1 MSGGVGTAGGA
12 WPTAAASENLTRRS
26 PGVGGGGGEV
36 FSGKVGMAE
45 TEVAGASSS
54 EDAGSCSGGPVMGL
68 KVITRTARARGSD
81 GCAKV
86 GMDGEMLSES
96 M

>member
-26 PGVGGGGGEV
+26 PGVGGGGGV

-45 TEVAGASSS
+45 TEVAGASGG

-68 KVITRTARARGSD
+68 NDV
-81 GCAKV
+81 
-86 GMDGEMLSES
+86 SEVAGAS
-96 M
+96 SSEG

>member
-26 PGVGGGGGEV
+26 PGVGGVGV
-36 FSGKVGMAE
+36 FSDKVGMAE
-45 TEVAGASSS
+45 TEVAGVSGG

-68 KVITRTARARGSD
+68 NGV
-81 GCAKV
+81 
-86 GMDGEMLSES
+86 SEVAGAS
-96 M
+96 SSEG